1 ENTNENNK
9 KLPSLFIFQIL
20 LKINKIPN
28 TYSID
33 SIQPDISNEK
43 WSEIGKILANK
54 IWKSRKE
61 INQNKIEIQNPTSL
75 ENYYSAFPI
84 FLTNFFESLIK
95 EIFEKKLYLS
105 NIKLKSRKNSLKPL
119 NNQKILKIVTFMVS
133 ILVGI
138 TFPKLR
144 VWFTQ
149 I

>member
-1 ENTNENNK
+1 MHVVENNDNDKKEIVIKYMLNSTLDCLQEFLLKKNKNENTNENNK

-84 FLTNFFESLIK
+84 FLTNFFYI
-95 EIFEKKLYLS
+95 
-105 NIKLKSRKNSLKPL
+105 
-119 NNQKILKIVTFMVS
+119 
-133 ILVGI
+133 
-138 TFPKLR
+138 
-144 VWFTQ
+144 
-149 I
+149 